1 MKILFVTAPTN
12 SPVQTW
18 YPPLGLGYLSSYLKK
33 YLEAPE
39 KVEIK
44 LCDFAQ
50 GESYAKALK
59 QFKPDFI
66 GLTSTTTGFSRTI
79 SLANSLKLLSDVP
92 IILGGTHISA
102 LPQSLPKSVDIGV
115 IGEGEQTFLELVQL
129 YLVERHFN
137 HKALKNID
145 GLCYRNYNMVETTKT
160 FS

>member
-33 YLEAPE
+33 YLDAPE

-59 QFKPDFI
+59 NFNPDVI
-66 GLTSTTTGFSRTI
+66 GLTSTTTGFSQTI
-79 SLANSLKLLSDVP
+79 ALAKSLKFLSSAP

-102 LPQSLPKSVDIGV
+102 LPQCLPRSVDIGV
-115 IGEGEQTFLELVQL
+115 IGEGEQTFLELVYL
-129 YLVERHFN
+129 YLVEGQFDQ
-137 HKALKNID
+137 KALHNID
-145 GLCYRNYNMVETTKT
+145 GLCFRN
-160 FS
+160 